1 MLVSNQ
7 VKPNYAIAKVANPRN
22 ARTTV
27 LAHKSLIP
35 NTGVPECSVVSREKY
50 HNEWKN
56 ILVDMDILRFSGVSN
71 VYKSSIL
78 VRIFNDQRRFAVINC
93 DLQND
98 NTERA
103 KELVE
108 TLEYFNIVE
117 LDKEQFNIVVC
128 CKING
133 NVLKESVDARLFKD
147 RDNWRL
153 WITMAEKSD
162 LSCVARSNTNPVGD
176 CPNIFYHGYQ
186 GRFVKIAQQGIMDI
200 GDNPGLMADFTLTS

>member
-7 VKPNYAIAKVANPRN
+7 VKPNYAIAKVTNPRN

-27 LAHKSLIP
+27 LVHRSLISS
-35 NTGVPECSVVSREKY
+35 TGVPECSVISREKY
-50 HNEWKN
+50 YDDRRA
-56 ILVDMDILRFSGVSN
+56 ILVDMDILRFAGVSN

-78 VRIFNDQRRFAVINC
+78 VRIFNGPRRFAVINC

-98 NTERA
+98 NNERA

-117 LDKEQFNIVVC
+117 LAKEQFNIVVC
-128 CKING
+128 CKINRD
-133 NVLKESVDARLFKD
+133 VLKESVDARLFKD

-153 WITMAEKSD
+153 WITMAEKSE
-162 LSCVARSNTNPVGD
+162 LSCTARSNTNPVAD
-176 CPNIFYHGYQ
+176 CPNIFYYGYQ
-186 GRFVKIAQQGIMDI
+186 GRFVKIAQQGVMDI